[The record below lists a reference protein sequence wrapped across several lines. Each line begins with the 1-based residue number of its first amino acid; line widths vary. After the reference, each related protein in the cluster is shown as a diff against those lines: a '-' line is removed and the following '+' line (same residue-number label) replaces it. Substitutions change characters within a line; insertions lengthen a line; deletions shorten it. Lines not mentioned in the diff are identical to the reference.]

1 MKRIIHELVQDS
13 DEWYEFRLAHDGAS
27 EAAAALGLS
36 KTTPRNEL
44 LGIKH
49 TGIAKEFSDWVQ
61 KNVLDRGHEVEKL
74 ARPIAEEIIGE
85 ELYPATYSFGRL
97 SASCDGM
104 TMAGDIAFEHKQYN
118 TRLAASVERQ
128 ELPDEHQPQCQQ
140 VMYVTGADKL
150 LFMVS
155 DGTKENCVWMWV
167 FPDPEWVKRIISGW
181 KQFNEDLLSYVP
193 AEVIPAA
200 FAAPTLDL
208 PVVSIQT
215 TGSIAVR
222 SNLRAFGEALNV
234 FIEKLPKAPS
244 TDQEFADCKAALGK
258 LKSAEETLDS
268 EEIRALSQMAEIDEM
283 RREKKLY
290 QSLARTTRLAL
301 EKLVATRELQ
311 IKAAIVSNGRA
322 ALDAHLANLDT
333 RLGKPYM
340 PAMQDNFASAIKNKR
355 TITSLQGAV
364 DDELARCKIA
374 ANETADK
381 IQVNLNALL
390 ELASEHT
397 FLFADAAHIVLKDRD
412 DFVMLVKSRIAEHKA
427 AEDKKLEEAREK
439 IRKEEQERA
448 DREAAAK
455 IEAERKEQERSAKP
469 VAAPAIA
476 PPESAAP
483 VLKRET
489 VLRAVEPT
497 VMSNILVTN
506 VLQEIVDRITTYNR
520 DELMIVKHCCD
531 RIDATRHPRAA

>member
-1 MKRIIHELVQDS
+1 MKRIIHELVQGS
-13 DEWYEFRLAHDGAS
+13 DEWAEFRLAHDGAS

-49 TGIAKEFSDWVQ
+49 TGIAKAFSDWVQ

-74 ARPIAEEIIGE
+74 ARPIAEEIVGE
-85 ELYPATYSFGRL
+85 DLYPVTYSFGRL
-97 SASCDGM
+97 SASCDGL

-128 ELPDEHQPQCQQ
+128 ELPDEYQPQCQQ

-167 FPDPEWVKRIISGW
+167 FPDPEWVKRIIAGW

-200 FAAPTLDL
+200 VAAPTLDL

-283 RREKKLY
+283 RREKKFY

-340 PAMQDNFASAIKNKR
+340 PAMQDNFAAAIKNKR

-381 IQVNLNALL
+381 IQVNLNALR
-390 ELASEHT
+390 ELASEHP
-397 FLFADAAHIVLKDRD
+397 FLFADAAQIVLKDRD

-439 IRKEEQERA
+439 IRKEEQERIV
-448 DREAAAK
+448 REAESK
-455 IEAERKEQERSAKP
+455 VEAERKEQRRIADH
-469 VAAPAIA
+469 AIAIVSA
-476 PPESAAP
+476 PPESVTS
-483 VLKRET
+483 VLKIGT
-489 VLRAVEPT
+489 VLHAVDHSANALEP
-497 VMSNILVTN
+497 NA
-506 VLQEIVDRITTYNR
+506 LQAITGRLSTYTH

-531 RIDATRHPRAA
+531 RIDAMRQPSAA

>member
-1 MKRIIHELVQDS
+1 
-13 DEWYEFRLAHDGAS
+13 
-27 EAAAALGLS
+27 
-36 KTTPRNEL
+36 
-44 LGIKH
+44 
-49 TGIAKEFSDWVQ
+49 
-61 KNVLDRGHEVEKL
+61 
-74 ARPIAEEIIGE
+74 
-85 ELYPATYSFGRL
+85 
-97 SASCDGM
+97 
-104 TMAGDIAFEHKQYN
+104 
-118 TRLAASVERQ
+118 
-128 ELPDEHQPQCQQ
+128 
-140 VMYVTGADKL
+140 
-150 LFMVS
+150 
-155 DGTKENCVWMWV
+155 
-167 FPDPEWVKRIISGW
+167 
-181 KQFNEDLLSYVP
+181 
-193 AEVIPAA
+193 
-200 FAAPTLDL
+200 
-208 PVVSIQT
+208 
-215 TGSIAVR
+215 
-222 SNLRAFGEALNV
+222 
-234 FIEKLPKAPS
+234 
-244 TDQEFADCKAALGK
+244 
-258 LKSAEETLDS
+258 
-268 EEIRALSQMAEIDEM
+268 M

-340 PAMQDNFASAIKNKR
+340 PTMQDNFASAIKNKR

-397 FLFADAAHIVLKDRD
+397 FLFADAAHIVLKDHD

-455 IEAERKEQERSAKP
+455 IEAERKEKERSAEP
-469 VAAPAIA
+469 VAASASA
-476 PPESAAP
+476 PTESVTP
-483 VLKRET
+483 VLKLET
-489 VLRAVEPT
+489 VLRAVAPT
-497 VMSNILVTN
+497 AISNILVTN

-531 RIDATRHPRAA
+531 RIDATRHPSAA